1 MRAFPGESPRSL
13 CAEAA
18 ATPDGFR
25 KDKHMKKTV
34 LFDLDGTLTDS
45 GEGIINCAT
54 LALRHFGLP
63 IPAYEDM
70 RTFVG
75 PPLRDS
81 FIRFGVPADQ
91 ADEAIRVYRS
101 RYIPTGMFENTPYP
115 GIRELLEALR
125 AEGYTLYVATSK
137 PEEMSVTIL
146 EKFDLAKYFHRI
158 CGASIDSSRSTK
170 DAVIA
175 YLLESSG
182 AKEDMVMVGDTKYDI
197 LGAKAHGIPAIGVG
211 WGYGKVEEMEEAGAV
226 GIAKTMDELIGL
238 IRGM

>member
-1 MRAFPGESPRSL
+1 MRAFPRESLWSL

-25 KDKHMKKTV
+25 KDRHMKKTV

-63 IPAYEDM
+63 IPAYADM

-226 GIAKTMDELIGL
+226 GIAETMDELIGL

>member
-1 MRAFPGESPRSL
+1 
-13 CAEAA
+13 
-18 ATPDGFR
+18 
-25 KDKHMKKTV
+25 MKKTI

-63 IPAYEDM
+63 IPSYADM

-115 GIRELLEALR
+115 GIRELLEKLR

-226 GIAKTMDELIGL
+226 GIAETMEQLLGL

>member
-1 MRAFPGESPRSL
+1 
-13 CAEAA
+13 
-18 ATPDGFR
+18 
-25 KDKHMKKTV
+25 MKKTV

-226 GIAKTMDELIGL
+226 GIAETMEQLLGL

>member
-1 MRAFPGESPRSL
+1 
-13 CAEAA
+13 
-18 ATPDGFR
+18 
-25 KDKHMKKTV
+25 MKKTV

-63 IPAYEDM
+63 IPPYEDM

-75 PPLRDS
+75 PPLHDS
-81 FIRFGVPADQ
+81 FVRFGVPADQ
-91 ADEAIRVYRS
+91 TDEAIRVYRS

-115 GIRELLEALR
+115 GIRELLEKLQS
-125 AEGYTLYVATSK
+125 EGYTLYVATSK

-146 EKFDLAKYFHRI
+146 NRFDLAKYFHRI

-182 AKEDMVMVGDTKYDI
+182 AKADMVMVGDTKYDI

-211 WGYGKVEEMEEAGAV
+211 WGYGKVEEMVEAGAV
-226 GIAKTMDELIGL
+226 GIAGTMEELVELIH
-238 IRGM
+238 GM

>member
-1 MRAFPGESPRSL
+1 
-13 CAEAA
+13 
-18 ATPDGFR
+18 
-25 KDKHMKKTV
+25 MKKTV

-63 IPAYEDM
+63 IPPYEDM

-75 PPLRDS
+75 PPLHDS
-81 FIRFGVPADQ
+81 FVRFGVPADQ
-91 ADEAIRVYRS
+91 TDEAIRVYRS

-115 GIRELLEALR
+115 GIRELLEKLR
-125 AEGYTLYVATSK
+125 SEGYTLYVATSK

-146 EKFDLAKYFHRI
+146 EKFDLARYFRRI

-182 AKEDMVMVGDTKYDI
+182 AKADMVMVGDTKYDI

-211 WGYGKVEEMEEAGAV
+211 WGYGKVEEMVEAGAV
-226 GIAKTMDELIGL
+226 GIAGTMEELVELIH
-238 IRGM
+238 GM